1 MPRSNFNWFV
11 FSRKKSL
18 NLKFDTKSGW
28 SFRWSLKN
36 SSLVTAFLA
45 FEATLFKTNCLLVK
59 LLVLL
64 VLFQSSYCL
73 LVLSCL
79 VFLFKN
85 DLVCVYFPH
94 NLKTAEWIFF
104 ISSAQGYSLT
114 GVNIGVSDYW
124 TVSYTIT
131 NGIFQIAHKTFP

>member
-28 SFRWSLKN
+28 SFRLSLKN

-79 VFLFKN
+79 VFL
-85 DLVCVYFPH
+85 YI
-94 NLKTAEWIFF
+94 KTTWSVF
-104 ISSAQGYSLT
+104 ISRIIWKRLNVFFFHFFST
-114 GVNIGVSDYW
+114 GVFPYWRKHRRIWLLNSFLHNYKWHISDR
-124 TVSYTIT
+124 
-131 NGIFQIAHKTFP
+131 P